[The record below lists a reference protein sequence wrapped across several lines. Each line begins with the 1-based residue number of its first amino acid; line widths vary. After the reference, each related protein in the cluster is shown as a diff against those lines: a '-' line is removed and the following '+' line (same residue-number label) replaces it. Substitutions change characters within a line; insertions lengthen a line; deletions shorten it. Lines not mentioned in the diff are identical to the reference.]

1 MPALCRDKNP
11 ETLETELAHFKRLLK
26 QLLETAEGKFALV
39 KGEKLIGVF
48 DTDQDAYRRGV
59 KLFAEQPF
67 LVRQIR
73 RREPTCECPALHVE
87 LVRGNR

>member
-1 MPALCRDKNP
+1 MPARCRDKNP
-11 ETLETELAHFKRLLK
+11 ETLETELAYFRRCLKELLV
-26 QLLETAEGKFALV
+26 TAEGKFALV

-48 DTDQDAYRRGV
+48 DTDQQAYGRGV
-59 KLFAEQPF
+59 KLYAEKPF

-87 LVRGNR
+87 FLRANR